1 MEKITEQ
8 DLQVMIEKMV
18 QMRKQL
24 GISRAELSKRT
35 GLNQRTIRKMEAS
48 LNRTYAYD
56 YLKIVDVLT
65 MQMLEND
72 LKKGVL

>member
-35 GLNQRTIRKMEAS
+35 GLNQRIIRKMETS

-65 MQMLEND
+65 MEMLEND

>member
-35 GLNQRTIRKMEAS
+35 GLNQRIIRKMETS

-56 YLKIVDVLT
+56 YLKIVDVLI
-65 MQMLEND
+65 MEMLEND